1 MFVIIDYLISALYC
15 MYDLLVINSM
25 VLRFVYRCIS
35 GVVFFL
41 CILLFPRIYDSA
53 EELCISMIY

>member
-25 VLRFVYRCIS
+25 VLRFVYRCID
-35 GVVFFL
+35 GVVFFFMYIIVSTYL
-41 CILLFPRIYDSA
+41 W
-53 EELCISMIY
+53 